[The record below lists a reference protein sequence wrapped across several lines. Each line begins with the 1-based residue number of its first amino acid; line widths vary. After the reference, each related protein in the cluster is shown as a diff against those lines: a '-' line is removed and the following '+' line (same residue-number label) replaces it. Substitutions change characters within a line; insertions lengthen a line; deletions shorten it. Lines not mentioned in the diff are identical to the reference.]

1 MKSYKDLD
9 IYKESKQLAIEVH
22 KLSVLLPKF
31 ELYEEGAQI
40 RRSSKAITSL
50 ICEGYGRGR
59 YKGEFI
65 KYLVYAYAEC
75 EETLVHLEF
84 LFETGSFTEENKY
97 LSLKESY
104 ILLSKKIFKF
114 INWVEQHWNN
124 TE

>member
-1 MKSYKDLD
+1 M
-9 IYKESKQLAIEVH
+9 
-22 KLSVLLPKF
+22 
-31 ELYEEGAQI
+31 G
-40 RRSSKAITSL
+40 
-50 ICEGYGRGR
+50 GGR

-75 EETLVHLEF
+75 EETMVHLEF
-84 LFETGSFTEENKY
+84 LFETDSFTDESKY

-124 TE
+124 SEQV

>member
-22 KLSVLLPKF
+22 KLSLMLPKF

-65 KYLVYAYAEC
+65 KYLVMHMPNVRKQWF
-75 EETLVHLEF
+75 TW
-84 LFETGSFTEENKY
+84 SFC
-97 LSLKESY
+97 LKR
-104 ILLSKKIFKF
+104 ILLLTKASICL
-114 INWVEQHWNN
+114 
-124 TE
+124 